1 LLITSYTF
9 LLEGSPVPKA
19 RPKVT
24 TNGTFMPAAYRSWK
38 EGAILDFRQQ
48 HRGQPVIEK
57 TSSIKIVL
65 FGKHSRRGDTDNIA
79 GACLDALVQAGVLKG
94 DNLMVVP
101 RLAIELDYDAKQ
113 SPITRI
119 EVLL

>member
-1 LLITSYTF
+1 
-9 LLEGSPVPKA
+9 
-19 RPKVT
+19 
-24 TNGTFMPAAYRSWK
+24 MPAAYRSWK

-48 HRGQPVIEK
+48 HRGQPLIEK

-65 FGKHSRRGDTDNIA
+65 FGRHSRRGDTDNIA

-113 SPITRI
+113 LPITRI